1 LKLIYMS
8 SKIYVE
14 VIRMKVVIIGGVAVG
29 ASVAT
34 NLRRMN
40 EEIEIVILEKG
51 KYISYANC
59 GLPYYIGGVIKEKS
73 ALEVVTKEQM
83 AHKFNVDVRILN
95 EVIDIDVEKKMV
107 KVLNRETGSEYEES
121 FDKLVV
127 SPGANPIVPNIE
139 GKDLENVF
147 TLRTIPDTYAIK
159 DYADRED
166 VKSAL
171 VIGAGYI
178 GIEVAENLRHQGLNV
193 TIVEKAESILG
204 VFDEDISVFAKNELV
219 KNGIDILTEAEVSK
233 IESDRALLSNGLE
246 VKADMVIMAIGVKP
260 EVGFLKGKIEIGNTG
275 GILVDK
281 NLKTSN
287 EDIYAGGDAIET
299 RHFITGEKS
308 LIPLAGPANKHGKII
323 AQNILGSDAEYKGS
337 LGSSVLKVFNYT
349 LASVGVNE
357 KTLKRLGVKYNVVL
371 SHLKSHAGYYPGASP
386 VHLKLIFDDNGKIL
400 GAQAAGI
407 DMVEKRIDVI
417 ATAIKLGAKVSDLE
431 ELELTYAPP
440 YSSAK
445 DPVNLAGSMANNV
458 VEGELKTINV
468 SELTDEYVIVDVRE
482 KMELMFG
489 MIDGAMHVPLSEF
502 RNRFNE
508 IPKDKKVVLYCAIGG
523 RSYTAYRILK
533 NNGYES
539 IFNLNGGY
547 LTYTLI
553 KN

>member
-1 LKLIYMS
+1 
-8 SKIYVE
+8 
-14 VIRMKVVIIGGVAVG
+14 MKVVIIGGVAVG